1 MVVEGML
8 LEVDNCRVVED
19 RKTSH
24 MQEQEQLGKPGSHL
38 AENLL

>member
-1 MVVEGML
+1 MVVEGMP
-8 LEVDNCRVVED
+8 LEVDNCRVEEG

-24 MQEQEQLGKPGSHL
+24 MQEQLGKPGSHL